1 MIKLLESGCREKLP
15 QHNKGHIWKTHN
27 SITYPWLLY
36 MILYFLKYL
45 PLGHI
50 LYSLRTFYLF
60 TVVFYTSNLI
70 ITGSYFR
77 LLEDPGP
84 IQDSFNPYDLHLDST
99 SATHVYSSII
109 NWKFYNFELK
119 CPTSWP
125 QASIFQLFPHLI
137 SDSCLKYPR
146 FQKHFQHLPL
156 TLKLYL
162 ELIVLYHVFLPSF
175 SLSLAPKTDY
185 LFLYLCDMGNKQRF
199 WSMLLK

>member
-1 MIKLLESGCREKLP
+1 MIISVNAEKVFDKIQHLFMIKLLESGCREKLP

-77 LLEDPGP
+77 LLEDPSP

-99 SATHVYSSII
+99 SAIHVYSGII
-109 NWKFYNFELK
+109 NWKFYNFELVSNFLTSSFYF
-119 CPTSWP
+119 PTFSTPNFW
-125 QASIFQLFPHLI
+125 QLFKV
-137 SDSCLKYPR
+137 S
-146 FQKHFQHLPL
+146 
-156 TLKLYL
+156 
-162 ELIVLYHVFLPSF
+162 
-175 SLSLAPKTDY
+175 
-185 LFLYLCDMGNKQRF
+185 
-199 WSMLLK
+199 